1 MIDCRSHGAAP
12 RERDLFRSQRSLANN
27 RRDGFRY
34 DLAYGNHS
42 EILRCQLP
50 TPNGQSSC
58 EFELKMSSCSNAP

>member
-27 RRDGFRY
+27 RRDGFRN

-50 TPNGQSSC
+50 TPNSQRPI
-58 EFELKMSSCSNAP
+58 LMMAL